1 MATSHSRG
9 GGTPCTPRVPSLTR
23 SQAGARPGPR
33 GCTVVCGLSGHAPTC
48 PGRRAGLRRGATHGP
63 FQGVES
69 AAEQATCVATEST
82 IPMWG
87 YGTVWLATKMPTD
100 AHNHARVEAR
110 TDGEATRQFDLLS
123 SLAYVGSAD
132 GSASGAST
140 ADALIV

>member
-1 MATSHSRG
+1 MVR
-9 GGTPCTPRVPSLTR
+9 
-23 SQAGARPGPR
+23 
-33 GCTVVCGLSGHAPTC
+33 GLSGRAPTF
-48 PGRRAGLRRGATHGP
+48 PGQRAGPGKGPKHGP

-69 AAEQATCVATEST
+69 AAEQATSVATESMP
-82 IPMWG
+82 PMRV
-87 YGTVWLATKMPTD
+87 YGPVWLATKMPTD